1 MRIKKFIVLILTIC
15 MLIQLPDGFF
25 LTEIRAEQI
34 YDDTPQLIE
43 ETEEQNAAEENV
55 SENTFEI
62 SESED
67 NSSNEQSNSS
77 QPISE
82 EISESNIVKNETD
95 IMSLAEGEVNSYPF
109 TIDNL
114 NTTTDNGLTS
124 IKISSAADFIKLSHC
139 DPSSYQNAILN
150 IGISGTT
157 SLIETQSINGTNYK
171 FAGLGS
177 KDYPFSGSIDGQS
190 ISISLDRA
198 LFCTVSSNVSFNNNT
213 ILWSSEI
220 SRPMLADIYQFV
232 DTVNADINVKMKV
245 KPDKSNVVMGPLFG
259 EIYGQNGT
267 LSIDSVVDY
276 TNATVNIVQ
285 EGNAGLICNTLSN
298 GKVVVSDQFI
308 APSQY
313 SVTAT
318 NGYAGGLVGEMKA
331 GTEVELNAQLNTLS
345 VIADNDAGGIVGHAV
360 NASVS
365 ATGVVND
372 ISVTSKNGNAGG
384 IAGYIEYNAYHTI
397 TDTSLNSIQVRN
409 LTLNAANAVGGMY
422 GVLKL
427 DAKIRARLNLN
438 HDITVKQGEGNCNN
452 YGGLIGYLEGTAVE
466 DKVAILSIDGL
477 SKSVSSE
484 SGNNNSSE
492 GGVIGYVGGGSVPV
506 TVFVKNIVIDEK
518 NPEVKVSEDTEAWF
532 GGIVGT
538 ISDNSILTVLENLT
552 ITTHNNVQNGGG
564 IVGEMKPGSIL
575 SLSGITNLSGVKY
588 DLSKKTGQLIGK
600 QDSSLI
606 FAKGSGNDSGWT
618 YVRSSQKPKLDDIG
632 NYGQVIRLKKNA
644 DSTASA
650 LSNDLFNIQPLQDGV
665 SNTDAGKLVIK
676 AYGSTGF
683 NILSEDDFALLSV
696 LWQTHGIIKAAN
708 TPDYSNLNNA
718 TITFS
723 KNINLTGTGITGL
736 TRDIKETNSVFSGI
750 LNGKINGNNCIITL
764 SIGEAYGCFKDENG
778 SNVNASSVDDGNGRI
793 YRHNAL
799 GIFASSN
806 GTVSNLIIEG
816 NIDLESYSSE
826 CYVGGIAGL
835 IEGGTFTVSN
845 VTASE
850 VINCSNATNK
860 AVYVGGL
867 YGAINSTASITFG
880 NDSNPVTSSAVIRVG
895 SVHDGKYIC
904 LGGLIGAVLNDN
916 NTSNLVM
923 QNVLLKGSNTAAINL
938 DGSAIT
944 DGQSFFSGGLIGVL
958 APYNSGN
965 TKNITIN
972 KVVVNGYAIETNNTS
987 GNNSIC
993 GGLLGSLW
1001 ANTEVDFSS
1010 TSDAFAL
1017 SVVNGRNIAN
1027 SVQYFGGLVYAAS
1040 GKWTINEKG
1049 IDLSGA
1055 SFSASKADS
1064 FGLLVHDAYGGVTP
1078 ILGSTINRG
1087 GLYIELTSHW
1097 SKAYFL
1103 VNEDKKIS
1111 TTVKD
1116 GAIFDE
1122 FAAYTGVDILKSES
1136 NGIIS
1141 LHTNDDEGKLIMNG
1155 SKINTYTNRS
1165 EVGVAKQINSKSR
1178 YYYNLDRMFTEVNGF
1193 GSNNKI
1199 DTNAELMLWSVIRYC
1214 APNLRNYFTVN
1225 DANYSAS
1232 VIGGDSDTQ
1241 KVEFDLRGYSYYPID
1256 LVNTNLT
1263 VNNAIFKFY
1272 NEEIE
1277 NGENANFN
1285 KNTSSETQHKGMHC
1299 GLFRNYFRQGT
1310 EVSTIKSYQ
1319 LNVNNLELFGTIGM
1333 VDSKSGALLCGKV
1346 EGNNTNGNNVFT
1358 VSASNVV
1365 LSGLQVRE
1373 MARNSKPAYAP
1384 LLIAESSSYST
1395 LSLNRVSAIGYTEN
1409 KKAATSLIGN
1419 AGSSTATQVNLS
1431 FSEMSLPSEKNTSIF
1446 TNAVFLESFEYGE
1459 DGIGTATYNFTK
1471 ADQTNNFV
1479 TFGAEIDNTKEYL
1492 GLQLWYYD
1500 DDGSRKDANLVT
1512 DRSII
1517 ASKDETVSNFGKKYL
1532 QYVYKQFNTSNH
1544 NYHEIKINHRIVD
1557 ILTGCG
1563 TYADPYV
1570 ITKGEELETIAAYLQ
1585 TGAPRKNWRVT
1596 ITANQNEIC
1605 DRNKGDNSEHNLDAV
1620 YMCDGSKWVLDMQ
1633 NAPLGVLPEIDNNT
1647 ILYYLLS
1654 AYYDIQGDDIVLE
1667 DFVGLGNKTYGFR
1680 GVVTSTN
1687 NKSITLKGSKTSH
1700 GLIPYSYGSVVQNL
1714 TINYQ
1719 KDELGNGIT
1728 IDSTDKDTFAPSAFF
1743 GGVFG
1748 VIMGGDNIIDNVTVN
1763 MNDGFLKLTGDKAH
1777 LIQAGGYVGSISGGG
1792 VIFRNMNGK
1801 DGMSDNWLD
1810 QTQDWKPSVD
1820 EEAYQSLYVNPLVGR
1835 VLDGFAFSE
1844 GYIMNNE
1851 SHIVNNTDKNYKI
1864 NNLGETLRNENNGNL
1879 ISNNAIEGGTMLG
1892 NNAGGSI
1899 LTIKDSVGLLVFSA
1913 LLNSGASAGP
1923 AFGSQRGTSAYA
1935 GDNITY
1941 NGRYQFGNA
1950 QFGKVRCAAYDNI
1963 GNPNDAEKD
1972 FAISLND
1979 DRIAPGLQDNGG
1991 DKVQNRLNATNANVN
2006 LCYLAARFGDKYSMF
2021 AAVSNISDIRY
2032 IFTDNTYD
2040 MTIYGNGYQGIGCRY
2055 KANAG
2060 NNLAADSANYDRV
2073 VPWIRYV
2080 KGNGAII
2087 KAKINVREYADDDFW
2102 TMGVGALFGY
2112 SNFRN
2117 DSSLTEN
2124 DRKAVSDITIS
2135 DSILSLKYYN
2145 KGGSDNTSSDNTSGY
2160 SARKAGVGGLS
2171 GAQVGGYSVGTVYN
2185 VQIIDTTIDGGYHAG
2200 GIFGS
2205 VGKVTYSA
2213 GATGEHFVNSGD
2225 AKSAVNFINCGFD
2238 NVDLK
2243 GYNYCGGFAGEI
2255 FTKDGVTNEITN
2267 ATANHVTTQGQ
2278 NSSTSLIQTF
2288 GENANGGD
2296 SIHQISA
2303 GGLIGRYQSGTN
2315 GELQVNNNTFTGV
2328 SISAYGKAAGL
2339 IGWIQNA
2346 KLSINN
2352 TTIDGLNTAQIAATN
2367 CYEGTGVNYSA
2378 VGGIIGRS
2386 QNSKVLLSSCQVKN
2400 TQIGS
2405 GVEIAVGGLIG
2416 DSAVTNPSLETF
2428 DCLVENCNI
2437 QAGSINNKTSY
2448 AGGIAGIVGNTW
2460 SGSNIL
2466 QNKNA
2471 ITINTVPGAKTYSG
2485 LLAGRFLETSFPNM
2499 SQLIKVKLAGVSIQ
2513 GLTPEQ
2519 HEMKDVGNYDQVKG
2533 ICYIA
2538 YADYNETPVQ
2548 DANLLS
2554 ATATSPYV
2562 VTSPSS
2568 TMSLR
2573 KDGSLYKLFGDV
2585 ASWQENSGVFETKAE
2600 TIWSDKDNKNST
2612 AFRYSRTGLTS
2623 FDFSKRFAKYS
2634 DNQKDLSDGFA
2645 YDFPVLLVS
2654 ADNTQVIADYLNLLT
2669 NGGYSQALSVAP
2681 DSVLVDI
2688 SRYVW
2693 NGTDNCFDYSAEK
2706 PSLRIE
2712 SDGTF
2717 VVTKEYDNDMNRFT
2731 LLTVK
2736 FQETSQIGS
2745 SIHEYV
2751 IHIPIIV
2758 RRVVEIDFTA
2768 TLSYGTNLN
2777 AQAYDALKYHVLDS
2791 FGNTIS
2797 GYLTYR
2803 YNSAYGV
2810 NVNYG
2815 WQNFVDEGG
2824 DIAQIMEKTL
2834 VFDQINAFP
2843 SGTQLTLVDCSS
2855 GIAYYKTLDEG
2866 VKEVSMTEFK
2876 TDENSAYCSKTIG
2889 EILAVSVSDEPQ
2901 VDGKFIKVDS
2911 SGKPIGSTS
2920 SETFDKPTVY
2930 VNGNYYRLP
2939 KADGTENSLDK
2950 YKVTIDES
2958 QPMENYFIIITIPQS
2973 ESEAVNGKLTTKLG
2987 GSIAH
2992 HLNYKL
2998 RNKNSNENF
3007 IDNHENTASTY
3018 LISKGYQ
3025 QTMEETLRSKG
3036 INQTTQKVNGID
3048 RILHV
3053 SVRSEILFPN
3063 GQVYQNYDS
3072 LYQAFIANMQTYIH
3086 DGNKTEATTIPSQTG
3101 GKVCFYVT
3109 DENGNYYNLK
3119 NGAWQSNGTT
3129 KEPATSYDWTS
3140 NGDSMEL
3147 LFSTNGTIENMIDL
3161 QGMRDLIRN
3170 NKTEGNSKFYV
3181 EAVLEAV
3188 VPAAGIDIIP
3198 ESTIDNGS
3206 PENFT
3211 TLTYISR
3218 LSTQK
3223 ESISYSNTKSSLQ
3236 NTQIKYY
3243 REKTQDN
3250 QLVYDADNIDQLGIN
3265 LNDLVDD
3272 YMNQDSTCSRIETT
3286 SWLNLVGVRN
3296 LEEVLKKSYGVK
3308 YTLSLVR
3315 KGEDNEYLENNVN
3328 NANSYIQLSP
3338 VLPDERY
3345 DSTNNA
3351 WSWIVKRDEYM
3362 DGDTIKIGSV
3372 FDGTAFIEKITVWV
3386 RVDNVELLN
3395 HFYSNYKLELT
3406 AEIIDKNGNVLIGP
3420 LSDYLVYTLT
3430 KIKPEFVDKPI
3441 ANLRTIN

>member
-1 MRIKKFIVLILTIC
+1 ML
-15 MLIQLPDGFF
+15 LIQLPHGFL
-25 LTEIRAEQI
+25 LTKIEAEDDSDTTQILGGLEENTTTENGVLEQI
-34 YDDTPQLIE
+34 VIDEPEINTPDV
-43 ETEEQNAAEENV
+43 TEEDV
-55 SENTFEI
+55 DIISENS
-62 SESED
+62 SESVTMLNE
-67 NSSNEQSNSS
+67 SSTMLFE
-77 QPISE
+77 
-82 EISESNIVKNETD
+82 ESNIE
-95 IMSLAEGEVNSYPF
+95 SYAF
-109 TIDNL
+109 TISEL
-114 NTTTDNGLTS
+114 NASTDNDVTT
-124 IKISSAADFIKLSHC
+124 ITISSAEDFIKLSHC
-139 DPSSYQNAILN
+139 DPSSYQNATLN
-150 IGISGTT
+150 ITITGST
-157 SLIETQSINGTNYK
+157 SLTGTFDVGGTNYV
-171 FAGLGS
+171 FVGLGS
-177 KDYPFSGSIDGQS
+177 ESYPFSGSISGQQ
-190 ISISLDRA
+190 ISITLNRA
-198 LFCTVSSNVSFNNNT
+198 LFRALSSDASFNNNT
-213 ILWSSEI
+213 ILWSSIE
-220 SRPMLADIYQFV
+220 SKPMLADVYKFV
-232 DTVNADINVKMKV
+232 GNNNTVLNHVIIKVNSDVDNVAAG
-245 KPDKSNVVMGPLFG
+245 SLFG
-259 EIYGQNGT
+259 EICGDNGT
-267 LSIDSVVDY
+267 LTIGNVIDYSGV
-276 TNATVNIVQ
+276 TVNIV
-285 EGNAGLICNTLSN
+285 EDGNAGLICNTLTN
-298 GKVVVSDQFI
+298 GKVVVSDNFK

-313 SVTAT
+313 SVTAN
-318 NGYAGGLVGEMKA
+318 NGHAGGLVGEMKA
-331 GTEVELNAQLNTLS
+331 GTEVELNTHLSTLS
-345 VIADNDAGGIVGHAV
+345 VTAENDAGGIVGHAV
-360 NASVS
+360 NATVS
-365 ATGVVND
+365 ATGTVENMSV
-372 ISVTSKNGNAGG
+372 ISNNSNAGG
-384 IAGYIEYNAYHTI
+384 IAGYIEYKSDYSS
-397 TDTSLNSIQVRN
+397 TDISLNSVKIAN
-409 LTLNAANAVGGMY
+409 LSIKATNSAGGMF

-427 DAKIRARLNLN
+427 DAKMRARLNLN
-438 HDITVKQGEGNCNN
+438 HNITVKQIDGSCNN
-452 YGGLIGYLEGTAVE
+452 YGGLIGYVDGAAGGDT
-466 DKVAILSIDGL
+466 VAILSIDGAGPDDDTYTINTE
-477 SKSVSSE
+477 SK
-484 SGNNNSSE
+484 NNNSSE
-492 GGVIGYVGGGSVPV
+492 GGVIGCIGGSTAPV
-506 TVFVKNIVIDEK
+506 TVFAKNLIVDEK
-518 NPEVKVSEDTEAWF
+518 NPGVTFSENSEAWF

-538 ISDNSILTVLENLT
+538 ISKNSVLSVLDNLT
-552 ITTHNNVQNGGG
+552 IATQNEIQYGGG
-564 IVGEMKPGSIL
+564 IVGNMLSGSVL
-575 SLSGITNLSGVKY
+575 SLSGTTNLNGIQYNVSENV
-588 DLSKKTGQLIGK
+588 GQLVGK

-606 FAKGSGNDSGWT
+606 FAKGSGNDAGWT

-632 NYGQVIRLKKNA
+632 NYGQVIRLKSDA

-650 LSNDLFNIQPLQDGV
+650 LSYNLFNVQPLQDGV
-665 SNTDAGKLVIK
+665 SNKDAGKLVIK
-676 AYGSTGF
+676 AYGSTGKAYGSTGLA
-683 NILSEDDFALLSV
+683 ISSEDDFALLSV
-696 LWQTHGIIKAAN
+696 LWQTHGIINAVN
-708 TPDYSNLNNA
+708 TLDYSNLNNA
-718 TITFS
+718 TITLS
-723 KNINLTGTGITGL
+723 NNINLTGTGITGL
-736 TRDIKETNSVFSGI
+736 TRDIKETDSVFSGT
-750 LNGKINGNNCIITL
+750 LDGNNHTITL
-764 SIGEAYGCFKDENG
+764 SIGEAYGCFTDTNG
-778 SNVNASSVDDGNGRI
+778 SSVNATSGDDGNGRI

-816 NIDLESYSSE
+816 NIDVESYSSE

-867 YGAINSTASITFG
+867 YGAINSTTSIAFG
-880 NDSNPVTSSAVIRVG
+880 DDSNPVTSSAVIRVG
-895 SVHDGKYIC
+895 RVHDGKYIC
-904 LGGLIGAVLNDN
+904 LGGLIGAVLNGD
-916 NTSNLVM
+916 NTSILVM
-923 QNVLLKGSNTAAINL
+923 QNVLLNASGTNTINL
-938 DGSAIT
+938 DGRAIT
-944 DGQSFFSGGLIGVL
+944 DGQSFFAGGLIGVL
-958 APYNSGN
+958 APYNSGK
-965 TKNITIN
+965 TKKITIN

-1010 TSDAFAL
+1010 ASDAFAL
-1017 SVVNGRNIAN
+1017 SVFDGRNIAN

-1055 SFSASKADS
+1055 YFSASQANS

-1097 SKAYFL
+1097 DKAYVL
-1103 VNEDKKIS
+1103 ADENKKIS

-1165 EVGVAKQINSKSR
+1165 ELGVAKQINSKSR

-1633 NAPLGVLPEIDNNT
+1633 NAPLGALPEIDNNT

-1667 DFVGLGNKTYGFR
+1667 DFVGLGNKTYVFR

-1687 NKSITLKGSKTSH
+1687 NKSITLKGSNTSH
-1700 GLIPYSYGSVVQNL
+1700 GLIPYSYGSVIQNL
-1714 TINYQ
+1714 IINYQ

-1728 IDSTDKDTFAPSAFF
+1728 INSTAKDAFAPSAFF

-1763 MNDGFLKLTGDKAH
+1763 MDDGFLMLTGDNPH

-1801 DGMSDNWLD
+1801 VGMSDSWLN
-1810 QTQDWKPSVD
+1810 QTQAWKPSVG
-1820 EEAYQSLYVNPLVGR
+1820 EKKYQSLYVNPFVGR

-1844 GYIMNNE
+1844 NCT
-1851 SHIVNNTDKNYKI
+1851 VNNTDKNYKI
-1864 NNLGETLRNENNGNL
+1864 NNLGGTNRNDSGKL
-1879 ISNNAIEGGTMLG
+1879 ISNESIKGGTMLG
-1892 NNAGGSI
+1892 NGAGGSI

-2288 GENANGGD
+2288 GENANDGD

-2573 KDGSLYKLFGDV
+2573 KDGSLYKLFGDG
-2585 ASWQENSGVFETKAE
+2585 ASWKENSGVFETKAE
-2600 TIWSDKDNKNST
+2600 IIWSDKDNKNST

-2777 AQAYDALKYHVLDS
+2777 AQAYDTLKYHVLDS

-2876 TDENSAYCSKTIG
+2876 TDENYAYCSKTIG
-2889 EILAVSVSDEPQ
+2889 EILTVSVFDEPQ

-3048 RILHV
+3048 RTLHV

-3109 DENGNYYNLK
+3109 DENGNYYNLN
-3119 NGAWQSNGTT
+3119 NGTWQSSGTT
-3129 KEPATSYDWTS
+3129 KESATSYPWTS

-3147 LFSTNGTIENMIDL
+3147 LFSTDGTIENMIDL

-3170 NKTEGNSKFYV
+3170 NKTVGDSKFYI

-3223 ESISYSNTKSSLQ
+3223 EGISYSNTKSSLQ

-3441 ANLRTIN
+3441 ANPPHN